1 MEKRMI
7 SSFNRKEKEAREK
20 YGQVE
25 FLKKYIKKYKSY
37 TGIMKW
43 LFPIV
48 VIISLVLVG
57 ISLGTY
63 ISSDKTS
70 DLVILIIWSLAAIIW
85 IVVTTIHFTFQ
96 FDFIDNKLM
105 NWKKELSAIEE
116 LEDDNNF

>member
-1 MEKRMI
+1 MI